1 MFYVRFYRNAK
12 RAREFFE
19 KSPLS
24 EAGKHPDFQVTSCL
38 HFDSTNVDYRTNGL
52 FVINVTLRGKSPDR
66 IARETYH
73 SLQSVDRYLG
83 QFDRV
88 RHCLHQG
95 FSAVETARILD
106 CSLSLVETYL
116 QMDKELVG
124 EYA

>member
-1 MFYVRFYRNAK
+1 MKLLNLYECANQLQLPAKWLKQNAI
-12 RAREFFE
+12 E
-19 KSPLS
+19 
-24 EAGKHPDFQVTSCL
+24 
-38 HFDSTNVDYRTNGL
+38 
-52 FVINVTLRGKSPDR
+52 GKSPDR
-66 IARETYH
+66 IARETCLI
-73 SLQSVDRYLG
+73 LQSVDRYLG

-124 EYA
+124 